1 MTSLELNSWGQVA
14 QPLPPHFWLM
24 VIESVSEHELSFLLH
39 TTVLPIDFSW
49 PSWLDGQ
56 LRECLLHPPN
66 PKHYPGPLDRPELNC
81 REPDSFN
88 LLVSLDF
95 KAVPIE
101 LRRTPTQHSTR
112 LVYSTSLQ
120 LPRRNKLAHWST
132 GLKLEPGPQNK
143 LIHFWASWLQ
153 HIYNFTSPQQVYS
166 MNELRAGTFVWS
178 STNGITLGTFKCS
191 LNKWQLHD
199 RFMQSTSN
207 IKGIMNPVK
216 FSTILIWLTINVN
229 YRRNLHT
236 RPGHIDFDN

>member
-24 VIESVSEHELSFLLH
+24 VIESVSEHELSFLLR

-56 LRECLLHPPN
+56 LRECILHPPN
-66 PKHYPGPLDRPELNC
+66 PIHYPGPLDRPELNC

-88 LLVSLDF
+88 LLVSLGF

-101 LRRTPTQHSTR
+101 LRRTLTQHSTR

-153 HIYNFTSPQQVYS
+153 HIYNFTSLEQCILWMSLEPGLLSDLQRMASLLVLLSARLTSDNYMTGLCKVQ
-166 MNELRAGTFVWS
+166 ELLKGWWILWNFLPFWS
-178 STNGITLGTFKCS
+178 
-191 LNKWQLHD
+191 D
-199 RFMQSTSN
+199 
-207 IKGIMNPVK
+207 
-216 FSTILIWLTINVN
+216 
-229 YRRNLHT
+229 
-236 RPGHIDFDN
+236 